1 MLLKQIFTSAVVS
14 LIVFSSNVVVA
25 SPLPI
30 PGTDVYNVAPV
41 AAPAIPTVEEVMHHL
56 KVEPNESIF
65 YSCDLNNQ
73 GTCKQA
79 KAWADK
85 HEPKYKVLGQL
96 WIDKRYP
103 DPWQV
108 EREVSKKFF
117 DVASEAMARMSAGTA
132 YVVLGPW
139 KQKDG
144 KDWYDGSVWARKE
157 WPELEKN
164 KAVTSVIRV
173 NPVTGETIKIK

>member
-1 MLLKQIFTSAVVS
+1 MLLKQIFTSAIVS
-14 LIVFSSNVVVA
+14 LIVLSSNVVVA

-30 PGTDVYNVAPV
+30 PGTDVYNVA
-41 AAPAIPTVEEVMHHL
+41 AAPPAIPTVEEVMHHL
-56 KVEPNESIF
+56 KVDPNESIF
-65 YSCDLNNQ
+65 YSCDLDNQ

-79 KAWADK
+79 KAWAKD

-96 WIDKRYP
+96 WTDKKYP

-108 EREVSKKFF
+108 DEATSKKFF
-117 DVASEAMARMSAGTA
+117 DVASEAMARMSAGTV

-144 KDWYDGSVWARKE
+144 KDWYAQSVWARKE

-173 NPVTGETIKIK
+173 NAATGATIKIKP